1 MAKENET
8 TSVTKKDLQF
18 IKKEL
23 LKEQTAPPLHELA
36 TKLAF
41 EKNASQ
47 LNQAVKQYNPDC
59 TYEPGDL
66 ICKDYDEQLTVSSK
80 GTEAFKGKVV
90 LKVINKKS
98 YESYNC
104 EMLEVDYT
112 GGSIFRKYI
121 DYMKKTNTQVMLPCS
136 QGGKAQAPEILK
148 KEEDPRLHELPMTK
162 KDLKALE
169 KNLKKALSKSDDFFH
184 WNDLWQLTE
193 KQIKIPET
201 IIKKIEKS
209 LKKTKESAATT
220 DLVSEFIGISPSHA
234 DFHLHCLSLNHFLE
248 KKYKKSFIFVN
259 PIGWGK
265 WILRDTL
272 KSFVQEVPLSAP
284 QAKLPKFDSE
294 TKLDLLKQQESP
306 LKIYLTWR
314 EILSGGIKIPA
325 NLSNS
330 LSSSREYIFTDSE
343 CGKQY
348 KVYFYPKTSLFI
360 GLQEFYKQHNVTQ
373 GASLTLTQKDII
385 NFSFG
390 LKEAKQAMSAP
401 MVKYDFKKDIFTSAK
416 EISTSALPNKILH
429 LRNDTLKKLFSLYDQ
444 REKLDLRELLV
455 IIFKTF
461 GLKGKTLSLHVQRAY
476 HLVDILKHTTLE
488 NIKMTLLLSPEF
500 AVSGKKE
507 DLFFY
512 QEKIKKSEEID
523 YEEPIEVPGTVK
535 AESSIQEI
543 EEELP
548 EIGTVGEVETPTV
561 VLKEKPPEKSIEKEK
576 PPKKPKKEKKPTQKT
591 KEELPPEPRKEKK
604 PKKKRHKPTPEED
617 KGPRQKKGKKRI
629 IEEQIELEE
638 SEMEALFAVKADK
651 KQEIEEI
658 KTIQEPKKKEEYV
671 SQEQTDQALSGIFGA
686 KLKSA
691 LVQKDGKKQ
700 ETPPKPTGT
709 KTTKGTK
716 KPAKKTTPTKT
727 KAKTK
732 TTKSKTKKK

>member
-1 MAKENET
+1 MAKENEN
-8 TSVTKKDLQF
+8 TSTKEKDLQF

-23 LKEQTAPPLHELA
+23 LKEQTAPTLHELA
-36 TKLAF
+36 TKLAY

-47 LNQAVKQYNPDC
+47 LNQAVKKYNPDC

-90 LKVINKKS
+90 LKVIKKKS

-112 GGSIFRKYI
+112 GGGIFRKYI

-136 QGGKAQAPEILK
+136 QEGKVQTPETLK

-169 KNLKKALSKSDDFFH
+169 KNLKKALSKSDNFFH
-184 WNDLWQLTE
+184 WNDKWQLTE

-201 IIKKIEKS
+201 KIKQIEKY
-209 LKKTKESAATT
+209 LKKTKQSAATK
-220 DLVSEFIGISPSHA
+220 DFVSEFMGISPSQA
-234 DFHLHCLSLNHFLE
+234 DFNLYCLSLNHSLE
-248 KKYKKSFIFVN
+248 KKYKKTFIFVY
-259 PIGWGK
+259 PTGWGK
-265 WILRDTL
+265 WILKKTL
-272 KSFVQEVPLSAP
+272 DSFIQEIPLSAP

-294 TKLDLLKQQESP
+294 AKSDLLKQPEFP

-314 EILSGGIKIPA
+314 EILSGGLQIPA
-325 NLSNS
+325 NLSKY

-343 CGKQY
+343 RGKQY
-348 KVYFYPKTSLFI
+348 QVYFYPKSGLFI

-373 GASLTLTQKDII
+373 GASLTLTQKDNI
-385 NFSFG
+385 NFDFG
-390 LKEAKQAMSAP
+390 LKEAKKAMSAP
-401 MVKYDFKKDIFTSAK
+401 MIKYDFKKDIFTSAQ
-416 EISTSALPNKILH
+416 EISTSALPNKIIY

-444 REKLDLRELLV
+444 REKLDLRELLI

-461 GLKGKTLSLHVQRAY
+461 GLKGKTLSLHFQRAY

-488 NIKMTLLLSPEF
+488 NIKKTLLLSPEF

-512 QEKIKKSEEID
+512 QEKIKKPEEID
-523 YEEPIEVPGTVK
+523 HEEPVEVPRAVK
-535 AESSIQEI
+535 AESSTQEI

-561 VLKEKPPEKSIEKEK
+561 VLKEKPPEK
-576 PPKKPKKEKKPTQKT
+576 PKKEKKPK
-591 KEELPPEPRKEKK
+591 KKAEEELPPEPKKEKK
-604 PKKKRHKPTPEED
+604 PKKKRHKPTLEED

-638 SEMEALFAVKADK
+638 SEREALFAFKADE
-651 KQEIEEI
+651 KQAIEEI
-658 KTIQEPKKKEEYV
+658 KTIKEPKEKEEYV
-671 SQEQTDQALSGIFGA
+671 AQEQTDQALSGIFGA

-691 LVQKDGKKQ
+691 LGQKVEKKQ
-700 ETPPKPTGT
+700 ETPKKPIKS

-716 KPAKKTTPTKT
+716 KPAKKSTSI
-727 KAKTK
+727 KTK
-732 TTKSKTKKK
+732 TTKSKAKKK

>member
-1 MAKENET
+1 MAKENEN
-8 TSVTKKDLQF
+8 TSVTKKERQF

-23 LKEQTAPPLHELA
+23 LKEQTAPPLHKLA
-36 TKLAF
+36 TKLAY

-47 LNQAVKQYNPDC
+47 LNQVVKKYNPDC

-66 ICKDYDEQLTVSSK
+66 ICEDYDEQLTVNSK
-80 GTEAFKGKVV
+80 GTENFKGKVV

-98 YESYNC
+98 YQSYNC

-112 GGSIFRKYI
+112 GGGIFRKYI
-121 DYMKKTNTQVMLPCS
+121 DYMKKTNTQVLLPCC
-136 QGGKAQAPEILK
+136 QGGKAQTPETLK

-184 WNDLWQLTE
+184 WDNNWQLTE

-201 IIKKIEKS
+201 KIKQIEKS
-209 LKKTKESAATT
+209 LKKAKQSAATT
-220 DLVSEFIGISPSHA
+220 DLVNEFMGISPSQA
-234 DFHLHCLSLNHFLE
+234 DFNLHCLSLNHFLE
-248 KKYKKSFIFVN
+248 KKYKKTFIFVC
-259 PIGWGK
+259 PTGWGK
-265 WILRDTL
+265 WILRKTL
-272 KSFVQEVPLSAP
+272 NSFVQELPLSAP

-294 TKLDLLKQQESP
+294 AKSDLLKQPEFP
-306 LKIYLTWR
+306 LKTYLTWR
-314 EILSGGIKIPA
+314 EILSGGLKIPA

-330 LSSSREYIFTDSE
+330 LSSNREYIFTDSE

-348 KVYFYPKTSLFI
+348 QVYFYPKSGLFI

-373 GASLTLTQKDII
+373 GASLTLTQKDNI
-385 NFSFG
+385 NFDFG
-390 LKEAKQAMSAP
+390 LKEAKKAMSAP
-401 MVKYDFKKDIFTSAK
+401 LVKYDFKKDIFTIDK
-416 EISTSALPNKILH
+416 EISTSALPNKIIY
-429 LRNDTLKKLFSLYDQ
+429 LRNDTLKKLFSLYD
-444 REKLDLRELLV
+444 KMDNLDLREILI

-461 GLKGKTLSLHVQRAY
+461 GLKGETLSLHVQRAY

-488 NIKMTLLLSPEF
+488 NIKKTLLLSPEF
-500 AVSGKKE
+500 SVSGKKE

-512 QEKIKKSEEID
+512 QEKIKKPEEID
-523 YEEPIEVPGTVK
+523 YEELVEVPGTVK
-535 AESSIQEI
+535 AEPSTQEI

-548 EIGTVGEVETPTV
+548 EIGTVGEVETPIV
-561 VLKEKPPEKSIEKEK
+561 VLKEQPPEKSIEKEK
-576 PPKKPKKEKKPTQKT
+576 PPLKPKKEKKLKKKP
-591 KEELPPEPRKEKK
+591 KEELPAEPIKEKK

-617 KGPRQKKGKKRI
+617 KEPRQKKGKKRI

-638 SEMEALFAVKADK
+638 SEMEALFAVKADE

-658 KTIQEPKKKEEYV
+658 KIIKEPKKKEEYV
-671 SQEQTDQALSGIFGA
+671 AQEQTDQALSGIFGA

-691 LVQKDGKKQ
+691 LGQKGEKKQ
-700 ETPPKPTGT
+700 ELPKKPTKA

-716 KPAKKTTPTKT
+716 KPAKKSTSTKT
-727 KAKTK
+727 KATKTISK
-732 TTKSKTKKK
+732 TTKNKS

>member
-1 MAKENET
+1 MAKENEN
-8 TSVTKKDLQF
+8 TSVTEKDLKF

-36 TKLAF
+36 TKLAY
-41 EKNASQ
+41 EKNAGQ
-47 LNQAVKQYNPDC
+47 LNQAVKKYNPDC

-66 ICKDYDEQLTVSSK
+66 ICEDYDEQLTVNSK

-98 YESYNC
+98 YASYNC

-112 GGSIFRKYI
+112 GGGIFRKYI
-121 DYMKKTNTQVMLPCS
+121 DYMKKTNTQVLLPCC
-136 QGGKAQAPEILK
+136 QGDKAQTPETLK

-169 KNLKKALSKSDDFFH
+169 KNLKKALSKSADFFH
-184 WNDLWQLTE
+184 WHDLWQLTE
-193 KQIKIPET
+193 KQIRIPET
-201 IIKKIEKS
+201 KIKQIEKS
-209 LKKTKESAATT
+209 LKKTKQSATTT
-220 DLVSEFIGISPSHA
+220 DLVREFMGISPSQA
-234 DFHLHCLSLNHFLE
+234 DFNLHCLSLNHFLE
-248 KKYKKSFIFVN
+248 KKYKKSFISVY
-259 PIGWGK
+259 PTGWGK
-265 WILRDTL
+265 WILSNTL
-272 KSFVQEVPLSAP
+272 KSFIQEIPLSAP

-294 TKLDLLKQQESP
+294 AKSDLLKQQEFP

-314 EILSGGIKIPA
+314 EILSGGLTIPA
-325 NLSNS
+325 NLSQS
-330 LSSSREYIFTDSE
+330 LSSSLEYIFTDSE
-343 CGKQY
+343 RGKQY
-348 KVYFYPKTSLFI
+348 QVYLYPKFDLFI

-373 GASLTLTQKDII
+373 GASLTLTQKDNI
-385 NFSFG
+385 NFDFG
-390 LKEAKQAMSAP
+390 LKKAKKAMSAP
-401 MVKYDFKKDIFTSAK
+401 MIKYDYKKDIFTVTQ
-416 EISTSALPNKILH
+416 EISTSALPNKIIY

-444 REKLDLRELLV
+444 RDKLDLQELLV

-461 GLKGKTLSLHVQRAY
+461 GLKGKNLSLHVQRAY

-488 NIKMTLLLSPEF
+488 NIKKTLLLSPEF

-512 QEKIKKSEEID
+512 QEKIKKPEEID
-523 YEEPIEVPGTVK
+523 HEVLFEVPGSVK
-535 AESSIQEI
+535 AKPSTQEI

-561 VLKEKPPEKSIEKEK
+561 VLEEKPPL
-576 PPKKPKKEKKPTQKT
+576 KPKKEKKPK
-591 KEELPPEPRKEKK
+591 KKAEEELPPEPKKEKK
-604 PKKKRHKPTPEED
+604 LKKKRHVPTPEED
-617 KGPRQKKGKKRI
+617 KGLRQKKGKKRI

-638 SEMEALFAVKADK
+638 SEMEALFAIKADK

-658 KTIQEPKKKEEYV
+658 KTIQEPKKKEEYAAP
-671 SQEQTDQALSGIFGA
+671 EQTDQALSGIFGA

-691 LVQKDGKKQ
+691 LGEKKQ
-700 ETPPKPTGT
+700 ESPERPTKA

-716 KPAKKTTPTKT
+716 KPAKKNNST
-727 KAKTK
+727 KTK
-732 TTKSKTKKK
+732 TTKSKTTISKSKTKTTKTKVS